1 MKEVDIPYEIYE
13 AADDTNISATYC
25 CGSSEVEPDKTRPE
39 YWIIVEYP
47 IRYQIASIEK
57 KYDPDLLESELN
69 ARLTIGSTTVGY
81 EARKLFEVQTSEVW
95 ASVVCT
101 NTSHLR

>member
-1 MKEVDIPYEIYE
+1 MEAIFIPCNIYGAVVDPIISAAYFCEPSEVD
-13 AADDTNISATYC
+13 
-25 CGSSEVEPDKTRPE
+25 PDKTRPE